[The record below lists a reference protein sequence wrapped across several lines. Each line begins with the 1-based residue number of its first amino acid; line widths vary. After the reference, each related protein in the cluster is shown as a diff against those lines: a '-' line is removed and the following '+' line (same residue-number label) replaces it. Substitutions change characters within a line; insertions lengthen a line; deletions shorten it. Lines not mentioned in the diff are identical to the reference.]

1 MRKFGDRKD
10 GKLLKDIDSMHFIM
24 PIIYPNRCDN
34 EAFFKETIDLTNL
47 LKYLEEKNKED
58 LPYKYHMFHAV
69 VTAALKTIT
78 LRSKMNRFIANS
90 NLYMRNKVTAAFT
103 VKKEFD
109 DEGAEVLCFL
119 HTKPEYTIKEI
130 HDEIYRQLKS
140 LREEDVNDASTDAMD
155 TIQKIPRFIS
165 KNVVKFLC
173 WMDKHGWVPQSLIET
188 DPYYSSVVLA
198 NLGSIGLP
206 AGYHHLTNWG
216 TTGVFINIGKIGMK
230 QFINE
235 DGTVEVK
242 KGIDVGFII
251 DERLADGFYYA
262 RTIRLFKLLLEQPEL
277 LDKPLNEKLGEEL
290 WERIK

>member
-1 MRKFGDRKD
+1 M
-10 GKLLKDIDSMHFIM
+10 
-24 PIIYPNRCDN
+24 
-34 EAFFKETIDLTNL
+34 
-47 LKYLEEKNKED
+47 
-58 LPYKYHMFHAV
+58 
-69 VTAALKTIT
+69 
-78 LRSKMNRFIANS
+78 
-90 NLYMRNKVTAAFT
+90 
-103 VKKEFD
+103 KKEFD

-140 LREEDVNDASTDAMD
+140 MREENVNDASTDAMD